1 MSRCRSPFLHRL
13 ITLPVFYYTIIP
25 SHHWLKQ
32 FNWFSYPHLNHKT
45 LNYVA
50 VVGGVLNLCL
60 TTAKL
65 IKAFLSFKSFTLRG
79 ALLLTGSMPWV
90 SLAFDLVLKPVP
102 PNVTHPNSIF
112 YEST

>member
-1 MSRCRSPFLHRL
+1 MEYNPSSIVKVQIAVLTQVDYPSCLFVFPQYHLTTGSSPL
-13 ITLPVFYYTIIP
+13 IG
-25 SHHWLKQ
+25 SH
-32 FNWFSYPHLNHKT
+32 PHT
-45 LNYVA
+45 VA
-50 VVGGVLNLCL
+50 VFGGLCNLCW

-90 SLAFDLVLKPVP
+90 SLAFDLVIKPVP